1 MTVLTSSPTTQWT
14 QEPVDVAIVGGG
26 FSGLAAAKDL
36 VAAGKSVLVLEARDR
51 VGGKVYD
58 VEVKDG
64 TGQKVEAG
72 AEFVCKNHKRLLTL
86 ASELGIKTFPTYIEG
101 NMLMWIPGQGPLL
114 YDPVKTQGL
123 PPLSEEDIAIL
134 ADITVQFNEMAS
146 EIDVHQ
152 PWMHPKAKE
161 WDRLTL
167 SSWLDGFTRD
177 GVARGVI
184 DMTNRA
190 VMSAEGEDVSLLSA
204 VINVARTGDAE
215 TKGRMEM
222 LTNVKNGS
230 LEERIEGG
238 PQNIAIKLAERLGS
252 DRIRLQAPVRQ
263 ILQSGDGY
271 LIVGDSFHVQAH
283 KVIIAI
289 PPTLAG
295 RIVYQPPL
303 PAARDQLCQRVP
315 MGSIGKVIAIYKTPF
330 WRDQGLS
337 GEVASLEGVSQSTF
351 DSSPPDGSFG
361 AMMGFL
367 EANEMRRLDDASE
380 EEIFVAVTEDFV
392 RYFGP
397 KAREVQSWVLQ
408 RWDNEE
414 FSRGG
419 HTGLFPPNVWTQ
431 FGPALTKPVGGI
443 YFAGTEASSYWAGFM
458 EGAVIAGEAAAKQA
472 LESLG
477 RS

>member
-1 MTVLTSSPTTQWT
+1 MTVPASSPTTQWT
-14 QEPVDVAIVGGG
+14 HEPVDLAIVGGG

-36 VAAGKSVLVLEARDR
+36 VAAGTSVLVLEARDR

-58 VEVKDG
+58 LEVKDG
-64 TGQKVEAG
+64 NSHRVEAG
-72 AEFVCKNHKRLLTL
+72 AEFVCKNHKRLLDL

-123 PPLSEEDIAIL
+123 PPLCEEDIAIL
-134 ADITVQFNEMAS
+134 ADITAQFNEMAS

-152 PWMHPKAKE
+152 PWTHPKAKE

-252 DRIRLQAPVRQ
+252 DRVRLEAPVRQ
-263 ILQSGDGY
+263 VLQNDGGY
-271 LIVGDSFHVQAH
+271 LVVGDSFRVQAH

-289 PPTLAG
+289 PATLAG

-303 PAARDQLCQRVP
+303 PAPRDQLCQRVP

-330 WRDQGLS
+330 C
-337 GEVASLEGVSQSTF
+337 VIKASAVKSQVSKVYPNPHSTV
-351 DSSPPDGSFG
+351 PHPTQP
-361 AMMGFL
+361 
-367 EANEMRRLDDASE
+367 SE
-380 EEIFVAVTEDFV
+380 
-392 RYFGP
+392 P
-397 KAREVQSWVLQ
+397 
-408 RWDNEE
+408 
-414 FSRGG
+414 
-419 HTGLFPPNVWTQ
+419 
-431 FGPALTKPVGGI
+431 
-443 YFAGTEASSYWAGFM
+443 
-458 EGAVIAGEAAAKQA
+458 
-472 LESLG
+472 
-477 RS
+477 

>member
-1 MTVLTSSPTTQWT
+1 MAVSTSSSSTQWT
-14 QEPVDVAIVGGG
+14 HEPVDVAIVGGG
-26 FSGLAAAKDL
+26 LSGLAAAKDL

-64 TGQKVEAG
+64 NGHKVEAG
-72 AEFVCKNHKRLLTL
+72 AECVCKNHKRLLAL
-86 ASELGIKTFPTYIEG
+86 ASELGIKTFPTYIKG
-101 NMLMWIPGQGPLL
+101 YMLMWIPGQGRLL
-114 YDPVKTQGL
+114 YDPVKTQGM
-123 PPLSEEDIAIL
+123 PSLSEEDIKTMT
-134 ADITVQFNEMAS
+134 DITVQVNEMAS

-167 SSWLDGFTRD
+167 SSWLDGFARD

-190 VMSAEGEDVSLLSA
+190 ILSADGEDVSLNE
-204 VINVARTGDAE
+204 V
-215 TKGRMEM
+215 RMEM
-222 LTNVKNGS
+222 LTNVKNGF

-238 PQNIAIKLAERLGS
+238 PQNIAIKLAECIGS
-252 DRIRLQAPVRQ
+252 DTVRLRASVRQ
-263 ILQSGDGY
+263 ILQSDAGY
-271 LIVGDSFHVQAH
+271 LVVGDSFRVQAQ

-289 PPTLAG
+289 PPILAG

-330 WRDQGLS
+330 WRDQDLS

-351 DSSPPDGSFG
+351 DSSPLDGSFG
-361 AMMGFL
+361 AMLGFI

-380 EEIFVAVTEDFV
+380 EEIFAVVKEDFA

-431 FGPALTKPVGGI
+431 FGPALTKPARGI
-443 YFAGTEASSYWAGFM
+443 YFAGTEASSY
-458 EGAVIAGEAAAKQA
+458 
-472 LESLG
+472 
-477 RS
+477 

>member
-1 MTVLTSSPTTQWT
+1 MVEWT
-14 QEPVDVAIVGGG
+14 IVGGG
-26 FSGLAAAKDL
+26 LSGLAAAKDL

-64 TGQKVEAG
+64 NGHKVEAG
-72 AEFVCKNHKRLLTL
+72 AECVCKNHKRLLTL

-101 NMLMWIPGQGPLL
+101 YMLMWIPGQGRLL
-114 YDPVKTQGL
+114 YEPVKTQGM
-123 PPLSEEDIAIL
+123 PSLSEEDIKTM
-134 ADITVQFNEMAS
+134 ADITVQVNEMAS

-167 SSWLDGFTRD
+167 SSWLDGFARD

-190 VMSAEGEDVSLLSA
+190 ILSADGEDVSLLSV
-204 VINVARTGDAE
+204 VIN
-215 TKGRMEM
+215 
-222 LTNVKNGS
+222 NGS

-252 DRIRLQAPVRQ
+252 DTVRLRASVRQ
-263 ILQSGDGY
+263 ILQSDAGY
-271 LIVGDSFHVQAH
+271 LVVGVSFRVQVQ
-283 KVIIAI
+283 KVIISI

-330 WRDQGLS
+330 WRDQYLS

-361 AMMGFL
+361 AMMGFI

-380 EEIFVAVTEDFV
+380 EEIFAVVTEDFA

-431 FGPALTKPVGGI
+431 FGPALTKPARGI

-458 EGAVIAGEAAAKQA
+458 EGAVIAGEEAAAKILSA
-472 LESLG
+472 S
-477 RS
+477 

>member
-1 MTVLTSSPTTQWT
+1 MAVSTSSSSTQWT
-14 QEPVDVAIVGGG
+14 HEPVDVAIVGGG
-26 FSGLAAAKDL
+26 LSGLAAAKDL

-64 TGQKVEAG
+64 NGHKVEAG
-72 AEFVCKNHKRLLTL
+72 AECVCKNHKRLLAL
-86 ASELGIKTFPTYIEG
+86 ASELGIKTFPTYIKG
-101 NMLMWIPGQGPLL
+101 YMLMWIPGQGRLL
-114 YDPVKTQGL
+114 YDPVKTQGM
-123 PPLSEEDIAIL
+123 PSLSEEDIKTMT
-134 ADITVQFNEMAS
+134 DITVQVNEMAS

-167 SSWLDGFTRD
+167 SSWLDGFARD

-190 VMSAEGEDVSLLSA
+190 ILSADGEDVSLLSV
-204 VINVARTGDAE
+204 VINVARTGDLE
-215 TKGRMEM
+215 TND
-222 LTNVKNGS
+222 TV
-230 LEERIEGG
+230 
-238 PQNIAIKLAERLGS
+238 RLRAS
-252 DRIRLQAPVRQ
+252 VRQ
-263 ILQSGDGY
+263 ILQSDAGY
-271 LIVGDSFHVQAH
+271 LVVGDSFRVQAQ

-289 PPTLAG
+289 PPILAG

-330 WRDQGLS
+330 WRDQDLS

-351 DSSPPDGSFG
+351 DSSPLDGSFG
-361 AMMGFL
+361 AMLGFI

-380 EEIFVAVTEDFV
+380 EEIFAVVKEDFA

-431 FGPALTKPVGGI
+431 FGPALTKPARGI
-443 YFAGTEASSYWAGFM
+443 YFAGTEASSY
-458 EGAVIAGEAAAKQA
+458 
-472 LESLG
+472 
-477 RS
+477 

>member
-1 MTVLTSSPTTQWT
+1 MTALISSPTTQWKHD
-14 QEPVDVAIVGGG
+14 PVDVAIVGGG
-26 FSGLAAAKDL
+26 LSGLAAAKDL
-36 VAAGKSVLVLEARDR
+36 VAAGLSVLVFEARDR

-64 TGQKVEAG
+64 NGHKVEAG

-86 ASELGIKTFPTYIEG
+86 AKELGINTFPTYVDG
-101 NMLMWIPGQGPLL
+101 DMLMWIPQQGRLL
-114 YDPVKTQGL
+114 YDPVKTQGI
-123 PPLSEEDIAIL
+123 PPLSEQNMTIL
-134 ADITVQFNEMAS
+134 AGISMQLNEMAS

-152 PWMHPKAKE
+152 PWNHPKAAE

-167 SSWLDGFTRD
+167 SSWLDSFARD
-177 GVARGVI
+177 GTARGVI

-190 VMSAEGEDVSLLSA
+190 ILSAEGEEVSLLSV
-204 VINVARTGDAE
+204 VINIARTGDPE
-215 TKGRMEM
+215 TKGRIEM

-238 PQNIAIKLAERLGS
+238 PQNIAVKLAQRLGS
-252 DRIRLQAPVRQ
+252 DKVRLQVPVRQ
-263 ILQSGDGY
+263 IIQNDAGY
-271 LIVGDSFHVQAH
+271 LVVGDSFRVQAH

-289 PPTLAG
+289 SPALAG

-303 PAARDQLCQRVP
+303 PAARDQLCQRMP

-330 WRDQGLS
+330 WRDEGLS
-337 GEVASLEGVSQSTF
+337 GEAASLEGTSQSTF
-351 DSSPPDGSFG
+351 DSSPPDASFG

-367 EANEMRRLDDASE
+367 EANEMRRLDHVPE
-380 EEIFVAVTEDFV
+380 EDIFAAVTEDFV

-397 KAREVQSWVLQ
+397 KARDVQSWVLQ

-431 FGPALTKPVGGI
+431 FGPALTKPIGGI
-443 YFAGTEASSYWAGFM
+443 YFAGTEASSWWSGFM
-458 EGAVIAGEAAAKQA
+458 EGAVIAGEAAAKKI
-472 LESLG
+472 LDLF
-477 RS
+477 

>member
-1 MTVLTSSPTTQWT
+1 MTASTSSPPTQWT
-14 QEPVDVAIVGGG
+14 YEPVDVAIVGGG
-26 FSGLAAAKDL
+26 LSGLAAAKDL
-36 VAAGKSVLVLEARDR
+36 VSAGKSVLVLEARDR

-64 TGQKVEAG
+64 NGHKVEAG
-72 AEFVCKNHKRLLTL
+72 AEFVCKKHKRILTL

-101 NMLMWIPGQGPLL
+101 DMLMWIPNQGRLL
-114 YDPVKTQGL
+114 YDPVKTQGM

-134 ADITVQFNEMAS
+134 ADITVQVNDMAS

-152 PWMHPKAKE
+152 PWTHPKAKE

-167 SSWLDGFTRD
+167 SSWLDGFARD

-190 VMSAEGEDVSLLSA
+190 IMSAEGEDVSLLSA
-204 VINVARTGDAE
+204 VINVARTGDPE
-215 TKGRMEM
+215 TKGRMQM

-230 LEERIEGG
+230 LEDRIEGG

-252 DRIRLQAPVRQ
+252 DRVRLQAPVRQ
-263 ILQSGDGY
+263 ILQNDAGY
-271 LIVGDSFHVQAH
+271 LVVGDSFRVQAH

-330 WRDQGLS
+330 WRDQALS

-351 DSSPPDGSFG
+351 DSSPPDASFG

-367 EANEMRRLDDASE
+367 EANEMRRLDGCSE
-380 EEIFVAVTEDFV
+380 EEIFAVVTEDFV

-458 EGAVIAGEAAAKQA
+458 EGAVIAGEAAAKKI
-472 LESLG
+472 LESL
-477 RS
+477 

>member
-1 MTVLTSSPTTQWT
+1 MAVSTSSSSTQWT
-14 QEPVDVAIVGGG
+14 HEPVDVAIVGGG
-26 FSGLAAAKDL
+26 LSGLAAAKDL

-64 TGQKVEAG
+64 NGHKVEAG
-72 AEFVCKNHKRLLTL
+72 AECVCKNHKRLLAL
-86 ASELGIKTFPTYIEG
+86 ASELGIKTFPTYIKG
-101 NMLMWIPGQGPLL
+101 YMLMWIPGQGRLL
-114 YDPVKTQGL
+114 YDPVKTQGM
-123 PPLSEEDIAIL
+123 PSLSEEDIKTMT
-134 ADITVQFNEMAS
+134 DITVQVNEMA
-146 EIDVHQ
+146 
-152 PWMHPKAKE
+152 
-161 WDRLTL
+161 T
-167 SSWLDGFTRD
+167 
-177 GVARGVI
+177 RGVI

-190 VMSAEGEDVSLLSA
+190 ILSADGEDVSLLSV
-204 VINVARTGDAE
+204 VINVARTGD
-215 TKGRMEM
+215 RMEM
-222 LTNVKNGS
+222 LTNVKNGF

-238 PQNIAIKLAERLGS
+238 PQNIAIKLAECIGS
-252 DRIRLQAPVRQ
+252 DTVRLRASVRQ
-263 ILQSGDGY
+263 ILQSDAGY
-271 LIVGDSFHVQAH
+271 LVVGDSFRVQAQ

-289 PPTLAG
+289 PPILAG

-330 WRDQGLS
+330 WRDQDLS

-351 DSSPPDGSFG
+351 DSSPLDGSFG
-361 AMMGFL
+361 AMLGFI

-380 EEIFVAVTEDFV
+380 EEIFAVVKEDFA

-431 FGPALTKPVGGI
+431 FGPALTKPARGI
-443 YFAGTEASSYWAGFM
+443 YFAGTEASSY
-458 EGAVIAGEAAAKQA
+458 
-472 LESLG
+472 
-477 RS
+477 

>member
-1 MTVLTSSPTTQWT
+1 MAVSTSLSSTQWT
-14 QEPVDVAIVGGG
+14 HEPVDVAIVGGG
-26 FSGLAAAKDL
+26 LSGLAAAKDL

-64 TGQKVEAG
+64 NGHKVEAG

-101 NMLMWIPGQGPLL
+101 NMLMWIPGQGRLL
-114 YDPVKTQGL
+114 YDPVKTQGM
-123 PPLSEEDIAIL
+123 PPLSEEDIPIL
-134 ADITVQFNEMAS
+134 ADITLA
-146 EIDVHQ
+146 I
-152 PWMHPKAKE
+152 
-161 WDRLTL
+161 
-167 SSWLDGFTRD
+167 
-177 GVARGVI
+177 
-184 DMTNRA
+184 
-190 VMSAEGEDVSLLSA
+190 MSAEGEDVSLLSA
-204 VINVARTGDAE
+204 VINVARTGDIE

-252 DRIRLQAPVRQ
+252 DTVRIRAPVRQ
-263 ILQSGDGY
+263 ILQNDVGY
-271 LIVGDSFHVQAH
+271 LVVGDSFRVEAQ

-361 AMMGFL
+361 AMMGFI

-380 EEIFVAVTEDFV
+380 EGIFAAVTEDFV

-431 FGPALTKPVGGI
+431 FGPALTEPVRGI

-458 EGAVIAGEAAAKQA
+458 EGAVIAGEEAAAKILSA
-472 LESLG
+472 S
-477 RS
+477 

>member
-1 MTVLTSSPTTQWT
+1 MAVSTSSSSTQWT
-14 QEPVDVAIVGGG
+14 HEPVDVAIVGGG
-26 FSGLAAAKDL
+26 LSGLAAAKDL

-64 TGQKVEAG
+64 NGHKVEAG
-72 AEFVCKNHKRLLTL
+72 AEFVYKNHKRLLTL

-101 NMLMWIPGQGPLL
+101 NMLMWIPGQGRLL
-114 YDPVKTQGL
+114 YDPVKTQGM
-123 PPLSEEDIAIL
+123 PPLSEEDITIL
-134 ADITVQFNEMAS
+134 AGITVQVNEMAS

-167 SSWLDGFTRD
+167 SSWLDGFARD

-190 VMSAEGEDVSLLSA
+190 IMSAEGEDVSLLSA
-204 VINVARTGDAE
+204 VINVARTGDLE

-252 DRIRLQAPVRQ
+252 DTVRLRAPVRQ
-263 ILQSGDGY
+263 ILQNDAGY
-271 LIVGDSFHVQAH
+271 LVVGDSFRVQAQ

-361 AMMGFL
+361 AMMGFI
-367 EANEMRRLDDASE
+367 EANEMRRLDEASE
-380 EEIFVAVTEDFV
+380 EEIFAAVTEDFA

-431 FGPALTKPVGGI
+431 FGPALTKPARGV

-458 EGAVIAGEAAAKQA
+458 EGAVIAGEEAAAKILSA
-472 LESLG
+472 S
-477 RS
+477 